1 MIFVDAKEIHRD
13 PKSTAKK
20 RNRYIYKNAF
30 SKGKKIGWA
39 CRHDA
44 IVKGEGQLDT
54 VMSKLRGQ
62 ISRERLLDEIRSLT
76 W

>member
-1 MIFVDAKEIHRD
+1 MLNQRQKKEKERRI
-13 PKSTAKK
+13 
-20 RNRYIYKNAF
+20 KNNTI
-30 SKGKKIGWA
+30 SNGKKIGWA